1 MEENNNQDAKDATE
15 LAKIVVQ
22 EVMNRLPNK
31 DKVSDAEKAQQ
42 EEAMLKIILE
52 NKTPKEALGFSDEM
66 IEHMYAYGFRLY
78 NLGNYKKAKDVFT
91 SLSIF
96 VPDDPR
102 FYLGQGACCQRLK
115 DWENAAAAYNTCSLI
130 DTDSPMPLFYMYECL
145 SQLNR
150 PHDAAACLGEVI
162 SRCGDL
168 ELFAPI
174 KERCM
179 LLLKKEKMPQE
190 AKKEI
195 KQEAKKEA

>member
-1 MEENNNQDAKDATE
+1 MENNNNQEATD
-15 LAKIVVQ
+15 LAKMVIE

-31 DKVSDAEKAQQ
+31 DKVTDAEKAQQ
-42 EEAMLKIILE
+42 EEAMLKIILK
-52 NKTPKEALGFSDEM
+52 NQTPKEALGFSDEM

-91 SLSIF
+91 ALSIF
-96 VPDDPR
+96 LPDDPR
-102 FYLGQGACCQRLK
+102 FYLGQGACFQRLK

-145 SQLNR
+145 NQLGR
-150 PHDAAACLGEVI
+150 SHDAAACLGEVI

-168 ELFAPI
+168 ELFAQI

-179 LLLKKEKMPQE
+179 LLLNKEKMP
-190 AKKEI
+190 K
-195 KQEAKKEA
+195 EAKKEA